1 MLSAD
6 TWQARLLLTAILFPR
21 GIVTST
27 WKDSTAALGILLSVC
42 GHSYNIDQLSDI
54 SEKKSKGGLSTGLQH
69 SPFLVQFD
77 HHSLDNR
84 KGSTHMC
91 SLLNHLLL
99 SSYWVQVE
107 AGPERFIYIHLRVL
121 EDFCQ
126 VENSPIA
133 SENAHRL
140 FALSTLSSIDNNWK
154 KNSQRSKKKQTS
166 HFSLTPTYL

>member
-1 MLSAD
+1 MLSAN

-27 WKDSTAALGILLSVC
+27 WKDSIAALGILLSVC
-42 GHSYNIDQLSDI
+42 GHSCSIDQLSDI
-54 SEKKSKGGLSTGLQH
+54 SGKKSKRELSTGLQH
-69 SPFLVQFD
+69 SPFLAQFD

-91 SLLNHLLL
+91 SLLHHLLL

-107 AGPERFIYIHLRVL
+107 ARFIYIHLRVL

-140 FALSTLSSIDNNWK
+140 FALSTLSSIDNNW
-154 KNSQRSKKKQTS
+154 
-166 HFSLTPTYL
+166 